1 METNVDDDGVGVP
14 ALLAGGFGLSIRG
27 VRAASVEVYHGS
39 AAASTRPLVRL
50 SVAHSIDGGVSLQM
64 DGAGCLTVSPW
75 LQSADM
81 MIDAPDAAPP
91 ATLPAGAIR
100 RIVVYTSSSRV
111 SLDSM
116 GIEPAPGSEVAL
128 TVGHGVLTVRVTC
141 PQSQPEVIDVI
152 DSGAVEDEDH
162 GSAGSSGSIVDGG
175 DLGRQA

>member
-14 ALLAGGFGLSIRG
+14 ALLAGGFGLSIGG

-116 GIEPAPGSEVAL
+116 EIAPDPGSRVAM
-128 TVGHGVLTVRVTC
+128 TVGRGVLTVRVTC
-141 PQSQPEVIDVI
+141 PQSQPEVIDVT
-152 DSGAVEDEDH
+152 DSGTVEDEDH
-162 GSAGSSGSIVDGG
+162 ESVGSSGSIVDGG